1 MKKEKFYLGIRKGF
15 SGNMEWKE
23 VDGIPFSKYGV
34 DMFLYGKCAIAI
46 AESGAYAFSGK
57 SKADCIEALDK
68 FVSEAG
74 EERFKEIVERSIK
87 YVQQKGFRNPR
98 YTYSA

>member
-1 MKKEKFYLGIRKGF
+1 MKKEKFYLGIRKDF

-34 DMFLYGKCAIAI
+34 EMFLYGKCALAI
-46 AESGAYAFSGK
+46 AESGAFAFSGK
-57 SKADCIEALDK
+57 TRAGCIDALDK

-74 EERFKEIVERSIK
+74 EERFKEIAERSIK
-87 YVQQKGFRNPR
+87 YIQQKGLQNPR
-98 YTYSA
+98 YTYNA